1 MKNILKAIVMFL
13 SFCIL
18 VSCSKDF
25 KVTYLE
31 ICPSEMTTTI
41 NDTVQMTFSIVY
53 EGGSFE
59 EYGVIFQPPN
69 LIPVPCTTSHADVV
83 EVRDSGIIV
92 TKAAGNADIT
102 VSCHGINSTCNVEVI
117 DTAGQEPILPYQRQ

>member
-41 NDTVQMTFSIVY
+41 NDTVQMS
-53 EGGSFE
+53 
-59 EYGVIFQPPN
+59 
-69 LIPVPCTTSHADVV
+69 
-83 EVRDSGIIV
+83 DSGIIV

-102 VSCHGINSTCNVEVI
+102 VSCQSINSTCNVEVI
-117 DTAGQEPILPYQRQ
+117 DTADQEPILPYQRQ

>member
-31 ICPSEMTTTI
+31 ICPSEITTTI

-53 EGGSFE
+53 EGGNFE
-59 EYGVIFQPPN
+59 DPN
-69 LIPVPCTTSHADVV
+69 LIQVQWNTSNADVV
-83 EVRDSGIIV
+83 EVSDSGIIV

-102 VSCHGINSTCNVEVI
+102 VSCQGINSTCNVEVI

>member
-41 NDTVQMTFSIVY
+41 IDTVQMTFSIVY
-53 EGGSFE
+53 EGGNFE
-59 EYGVIFQPPN
+59 DPN
-69 LIPVPCTTSHADVV
+69 LIQVQWNTSNADVV
-83 EVRDSGIIV
+83 EVSDSGIIV

-102 VSCHGINSTCNVEVI
+102 VSCQGINSTCNVEVI

>member
-13 SFCIL
+13 SFFFFF
-18 VSCSKDF
+18 SCSKDF

-53 EGGSFE
+53 EGGNFE
-59 EYGVIFQPPN
+59 DPN
-69 LIPVPCTTSHADVV
+69 LIQVQWNTSNADVV
-83 EVRDSGIIV
+83 EVSDSGIIV

-102 VSCHGINSTCNVEVI
+102 VSCQGINSTCNVEVI

>member
-53 EGGSFE
+53 EGGNFE
-59 EYGVIFQPPN
+59 DPN
-69 LIPVPCTTSHADVV
+69 LIQVQWNTSNADVV
-83 EVRDSGIIV
+83 EVSDSGIIV

-102 VSCHGINSTCNVEVI
+102 VSCQGINSTCNVEVI
-117 DTAGQEPILPYQRQ
+117 DTAGQESILPYQRQ

>member
-1 MKNILKAIVMFL
+1 MKNILKAIVTFL

-31 ICPSEMTTTI
+31 ICPSELTTTI

-53 EGGSFE
+53 EGGNFE
-59 EYGVIFQPPN
+59 DPN
-69 LIPVPCTTSHADVV
+69 LIQVQWNTSNADVV
-83 EVRDSGIIV
+83 EVSDSGIIV

-102 VSCHGINSTCNVEVI
+102 VSCQGINSTCNVEVI

>member
-31 ICPSEMTTTI
+31 ICPSELTTTI

-53 EGGSFE
+53 EGGNFE
-59 EYGVIFQPPN
+59 DPN
-69 LIPVPCTTSHADVV
+69 LIQVQWNTSNADVV
-83 EVRDSGIIV
+83 EVSDSGIIV

-102 VSCHGINSTCNVEVI
+102 VSCQGINSTCNVEVI

>member
-53 EGGSFE
+53 EGGNFE
-59 EYGVIFQPPN
+59 DPN
-69 LIPVPCTTSHADVV
+69 LIQVQWNTSNADVV
-83 EVRDSGIIV
+83 EVSDSGIIV

-102 VSCHGINSTCNVEVI
+102 VSCQSINSTCNVEVI
-117 DTAGQEPILPYQRQ
+117 DTADQEPILPYQRQ

>member
-53 EGGSFE
+53 EGGNFE
-59 EYGVIFQPPN
+59 DPN
-69 LIPVPCTTSHADVV
+69 LIQVQWNTSNADVV
-83 EVRDSGIIV
+83 EVSDSGIIV

-102 VSCHGINSTCNVEVI
+102 VSCQGINSTCNVEVI
-117 DTAGQEPILPYQRQ
+117 DTADQEPILPYQRQ

>member
-41 NDTVQMTFSIVY
+41 NDTVQMAFSIVY
-53 EGGSFE
+53 EGGNFE
-59 EYGVIFQPPN
+59 DPN
-69 LIPVPCTTSHADVV
+69 LIQVQWNTSNADVV
-83 EVRDSGIIV
+83 EVSDSGIIV

-102 VSCHGINSTCNVEVI
+102 VSCQGINSTCNVEVI

>member
-31 ICPSEMTTTI
+31 ICPSEMTTAI

-53 EGGSFE
+53 EGGNFE
-59 EYGVIFQPPN
+59 DPN
-69 LIPVPCTTSHADVV
+69 LIQVQWNTSNADVV
-83 EVRDSGIIV
+83 EVSDSGIIV

-102 VSCHGINSTCNVEVI
+102 VSCQGINSTCNVEVI

>member
-31 ICPSEMTTTI
+31 ICPSEMATTI

-53 EGGSFE
+53 EGGNFE
-59 EYGVIFQPPN
+59 DPN
-69 LIPVPCTTSHADVV
+69 LIQVQWNTSNADVV
-83 EVRDSGIIV
+83 EVSDSGIIV

-102 VSCHGINSTCNVEVI
+102 VSCQGINSTCNVEVI

>member
-1 MKNILKAIVMFL
+1 MKNILKAIVMLL
-13 SFCIL
+13 SFCVL

-31 ICPSEMTTTI
+31 ICPSELTTTI

-53 EGGSFE
+53 EGGNFE
-59 EYGVIFQPPN
+59 DPN
-69 LIPVPCTTSHADVV
+69 LIQVQWNTSNADVV
-83 EVRDSGIIV
+83 EVSDSGIIV

-102 VSCHGINSTCNVEVI
+102 VSCQGINSTCNVEVI
-117 DTAGQEPILPYQRQ
+117 DTAGQESILPYQRQ

>member
-31 ICPSEMTTTI
+31 ICPSELTTTI

-53 EGGSFE
+53 EGGNFE
-59 EYGVIFQPPN
+59 DPN
-69 LIPVPCTTSHADVV
+69 LIQVQWNTSNADVV
-83 EVRDSGIIV
+83 EVSDSGIIV

-102 VSCHGINSTCNVEVI
+102 VSCQGINSTCNVEVI
-117 DTAGQEPILPYQRQ
+117 DTAGQESILPYQRQ

>member
-53 EGGSFE
+53 EGGNFE
-59 EYGVIFQPPN
+59 DPN
-69 LIPVPCTTSHADVV
+69 LIQVQWNTSNADVV
-83 EVRDSGIIV
+83 EVSDSGIIA

-102 VSCHGINSTCNVEVI
+102 VSCQGINSTCNVEVI

>member
-31 ICPSEMTTTI
+31 ICPSELTTTI

-53 EGGSFE
+53 EGGNFE
-59 EYGVIFQPPN
+59 DPN
-69 LIPVPCTTSHADVV
+69 LIQVQWNTSNADIV
-83 EVRDSGIIV
+83 EVSDSGIIV

-102 VSCHGINSTCNVEVI
+102 VSCQGINSTCNVEVI

>member
-53 EGGSFE
+53 EGGNFE
-59 EYGVIFQPPN
+59 DPN
-69 LIPVPCTTSHADVV
+69 LIQVQWNTSNADIV
-83 EVRDSGIIV
+83 EVSDSGIIV

-102 VSCHGINSTCNVEVI
+102 VSCQGINSTCNVEVI

>member
-25 KVTYLE
+25 KVTYLG

-53 EGGSFE
+53 EGGNFE
-59 EYGVIFQPPN
+59 DPN
-69 LIPVPCTTSHADVV
+69 LIQVQWNTSNADVV
-83 EVRDSGIIV
+83 EVSDSGIIV

-102 VSCHGINSTCNVEVI
+102 VSCQGINSTCNVEVI

>member
-1 MKNILKAIVMFL
+1 MKNILKAIVMLL
-13 SFCIL
+13 SFCVL

-31 ICPSEMTTTI
+31 ICPSELTTTI

-53 EGGSFE
+53 EGGNFE
-59 EYGVIFQPPN
+59 DPN
-69 LIPVPCTTSHADVV
+69 LIQVQWNTSNADVV
-83 EVRDSGIIV
+83 EVSDSGIIV
-92 TKAAGNADIT
+92 TKTAGNADIT
-102 VSCHGINSTCNVEVI
+102 VSCQGINSTCNVEVI

>member
-53 EGGSFE
+53 EGGNFE
-59 EYGVIFQPPN
+59 DPN
-69 LIPVPCTTSHADVV
+69 LIQVQWNTSNADVV
-83 EVRDSGIIV
+83 EVSDSGIIV

-102 VSCHGINSTCNVEVI
+102 VSCQGINSTCNVEVI

>member
-53 EGGSFE
+53 EGGNFE
-59 EYGVIFQPPN
+59 DPN
-69 LIPVPCTTSHADVV
+69 LIQVQWNTSNADVV
-83 EVRDSGIIV
+83 EVSDSGIIV
-92 TKAAGNADIT
+92 TKAAGNANIT
-102 VSCHGINSTCNVEVI
+102 VSCQGINSTCNVEVI